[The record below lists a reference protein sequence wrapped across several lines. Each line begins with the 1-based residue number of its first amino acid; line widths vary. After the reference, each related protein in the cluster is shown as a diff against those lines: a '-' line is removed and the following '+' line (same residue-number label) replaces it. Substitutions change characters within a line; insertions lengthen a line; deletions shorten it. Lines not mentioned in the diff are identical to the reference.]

1 MESELKWQLVAY
13 HHTHC
18 QALTQIWRTSMQ
30 AAIGIA
36 PIHEFE
42 SQAYFL
48 SDILTKTYQIK
59 VALIGD
65 EPAGFIAFNEDEINQ
80 LYIHQDHQGQGIG
93 RALIDEAK
101 SYAVAARGLHAG
113 LSVRTFDV
121 NQGARAFYQA
131 LGFEERAGN
140 TNNEEG
146 LLDLELIWSAQ

>member
-48 SDILTKTYQIK
+48 SDILTKNYQIK
-59 VALIGD
+59 VALIAA

-101 SYAVAARGLHAG
+101 SYAVAARGPHAG

-121 NQGARAFYQA
+121 NQGARAFYQT